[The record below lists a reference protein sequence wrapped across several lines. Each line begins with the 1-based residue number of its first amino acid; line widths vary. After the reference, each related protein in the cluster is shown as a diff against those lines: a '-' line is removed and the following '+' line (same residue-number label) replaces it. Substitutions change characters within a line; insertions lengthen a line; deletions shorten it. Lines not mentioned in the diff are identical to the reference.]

1 MLLLYGCVIV
11 PPEWHVIERK
21 PPGYCR
27 VYHILSG
34 DVEYISGTMQ
44 KKLKHGMV
52 YIFPSVKPY
61 EIRQDPSSRLE
72 CTYMH
77 MDFSPSVITDLVEIT
92 TDSDVFV
99 RSLFAAIKAS
109 VTEGSEA
116 RTRVLSQAF
125 EIYCAENGLTSEYEP
140 RVSGAVSYISDNFRQ
155 DISVSDIVKAAGYN
169 EQYFI
174 RLFRESTGVT
184 PYRYLVMH
192 RLKEAQKC
200 LTGDGSVTL
209 IAEAT
214 GFGDINSFSRAFK
227 REFGI
232 TPTGYRK
239 KAVSP

>member
-1 MLLLYGCVIV
+1 
-11 PPEWHVIERK
+11 
-21 PPGYCR
+21 
-27 VYHILSG
+27 
-34 DVEYISGTMQ
+34 
-44 KKLKHGMV
+44 
-52 YIFPSVKPY
+52 
-61 EIRQDPSSRLE
+61 
-72 CTYMH
+72 MH